1 MKSEESPSLNR
12 EGRGGSSKKNF
23 ILAMLVILG
32 VVTFLDRINISVAGS
47 SIMKDLNLSAAEWG
61 WVQSAFILSYGLM
74 QIPMGAYGDRHGH
87 RKVLTE
93 IVLWWSLF
101 TAFTG
106 VAGGLVSLLII
117 RFMFG
122 VGEAGS
128 SPCSTGVISRWFEK
142 HEVGKAQ
149 GYVWAASRMG
159 GALTPFVVIPVMAW
173 LGWRAA
179 FWLLGG
185 LGVIWAVVWYIM
197 YRDKK
202 PTLNPSQRE
211 GSPNTSETNKNSLP
225 LGGQGV
231 GSPSGEV
238 GETQVS
244 SPPSGEIKWGPIL
257 HNRQFWTICAMY
269 FFYAFGSWFFFSW
282 FPTFMELGRGFAKSE
297 LTYAVAVPFIMSMI
311 GNITG
316 GYLTDKLSAKYG
328 LKVGRKAL
336 GTSSLAI
343 SALCMF
349 LAAFIPGKM
358 AVFVF
363 LSLCFGI
370 FDLMLPSAWAL
381 CIDLGKQHAGAISG
395 AMNTFGNNGGFFC
408 GILFGYLVQASGN
421 YNLPLYM
428 IAGMLLIS
436 ALLFSFINPTKPIV
450 E

>member
-1 MKSEESPSLNR
+1 MKR
-12 EGRGGSSKKNF
+12 KTI
-23 ILAMLVILG
+23 ILTMLVLLG

-47 SIMKDLNLSAAEWG
+47 SIMHDLNLSAAEWG

-74 QIPMGAYGDRHGH
+74 QIPMGALGDRFGH
-87 RKVLTE
+87 RKILSL

-106 VAGGLVSLLII
+106 MAGGLASLLVI

-122 VGEAGS
+122 IGEAGS

-173 LGWRAA
+173 LGWREA
-179 FWLLGG
+179 FYLLGG
-185 LGVIWAVVWYIM
+185 LGIIWAVVWYFY
-197 YRDKK
+197 YRDRK
-202 PTLNPSQRE
+202 PQTMQTVEQKAIPWR
-211 GSPNTSETNKNSLP
+211 T
-225 LGGQGV
+225 
-231 GSPSGEV
+231 
-238 GETQVS
+238 
-244 SPPSGEIKWGPIL
+244 IL
-257 HNRQFWTICAMY
+257 HHKQFWIICAMY

-311 GNITG
+311 GNISG
-316 GYLTDKLSAKYG
+316 GYLTDRLSKKYG
-328 LKVGRKAL
+328 LKIGRKAL
-336 GTSSLAI
+336 GSASLAI
-343 SALCMF
+343 SAVCMF

-381 CIDLGKQHAGAISG
+381 CIDLGKQHAGTISG
-395 AMNTFGNNGGFFC
+395 AMNTAGNLGGFFC
-408 GILFGYLVQASGN
+408 GILFGFLVQSSGN
-421 YNLPLYM
+421 YNLPLYV
-428 IAGMLLIS
+428 IAGMLIIS
-436 ALLFSFINPTKPIV
+436 ACLFTLINPTKPIV
-450 E
+450 EEQ

>member
-1 MKSEESPSLNR
+1 MKTEKSPSLNR
-12 EGRGGSSKKNF
+12 EGGGGSPKKF

-87 RKVLTE
+87 RKVLTQ

-106 VAGGLVSLLII
+106 LAGGLASLLII

-142 HEVGKAQ
+142 NEVGKAQ

-159 GALTPFVVIPVMAW
+159 GALTPFVVIPIMTW

-185 LGVIWAVVWYIM
+185 LGIIWAVVWYVM
-197 YRDKK
+197 YRDK
-202 PTLNPSQRE
+202 PPLQLPRGGEQQEASPRRGTE
-211 GSPNTSETNKNSLP
+211 GVSWNK
-225 LGGQGV
+225 
-231 GSPSGEV
+231 
-238 GETQVS
+238 
-244 SPPSGEIKWGPIL
+244 IL
-257 HNRQFWTICAMY
+257 RNRQFWTICAMY

-316 GYLTDKLSAKYG
+316 GYLTDKISAKYG

-343 SALCMF
+343 SAVCMF

-395 AMNTFGNNGGFFC
+395 AMNTFGNVGGFFC

-436 ALLFSFINPTKPIV
+436 AVLFSFINPEKPII
-450 E
+450 EN

>member
-1 MKSEESPSLNR
+1 MKTEESPSLNR
-12 EGRGGSSKKNF
+12 EGGGGSPKNF

-87 RKVLTE
+87 RKVLTQ

-106 VAGGLVSLLII
+106 VAGGLASLLII

-142 HEVGKAQ
+142 NEVGKAQ

-159 GALTPFVVIPVMAW
+159 GALTPFVVIPIMAW

-185 LGVIWAVVWYIM
+185 LGIIWAVVWYVM
-197 YRDKK
+197 YRDKT
-202 PTLNPSQRE
+202 PLQLPRGGEQQEASPRGGTE
-211 GSPNTSETNKNSLP
+211 GVSWNKILRNS
-225 LGGQGV
+225 
-231 GSPSGEV
+231 
-238 GETQVS
+238 
-244 SPPSGEIKWGPIL
+244 
-257 HNRQFWTICAMY
+257 QFWTICAMY

-316 GYLTDKLSAKYG
+316 GYLTDKISAKYG

-343 SALCMF
+343 SAVCMF

-395 AMNTFGNNGGFFC
+395 AMNTFGNIGGFFC

-436 ALLFSFINPTKPIV
+436 AVLFSFINPEKPIIK
-450 E
+450 

>member
-1 MKSEESPSLNR
+1 MKR
-12 EGRGGSSKKNF
+12 KNI
-23 ILAMLVILG
+23 ILTMLVLLG

-47 SIMKDLNLSAAEWG
+47 SIMHDLNLSAAEWG

-74 QIPMGAYGDRHGH
+74 QIPMGALGDRYGH
-87 RKVLTE
+87 RKILSM

-106 VAGGLVSLLII
+106 MAGGLASLLVI

-122 VGEAGS
+122 IGEAGS

-159 GALTPFVVIPVMAW
+159 GALTPFVVIPVMTL
-173 LGWRAA
+173 LGWREAFYILGALGIVWAA
-179 FWLLGG
+179 
-185 LGVIWAVVWYIM
+185 VWYFY
-197 YRDKK
+197 YRDRQ
-202 PTLNPSQRE
+202 P
-211 GSPNTSETNKNSLP
+211 ETAKEAVRQP
-225 LGGQGV
+225 I
-231 GSPSGEV
+231 PWR
-238 GETQVS
+238 T
-244 SPPSGEIKWGPIL
+244 IL
-257 HNRQFWTICAMY
+257 HHKQFWIICAMY

-311 GNITG
+311 GNISG
-316 GYLTDKLSAKYG
+316 GYLTDRLTKKYG
-328 LKVGRKAL
+328 LKIGRKAL
-336 GTSSLAI
+336 GSTSLAV
-343 SALCMF
+343 SAVCMF

-381 CIDLGKQHAGAISG
+381 CIDLGKQHAGTISG
-395 AMNTFGNNGGFFC
+395 AMNTAGNLGGFFC
-408 GILFGYLVQASGN
+408 GILFGQLVQSSGN

-428 IAGMLLIS
+428 IAGMLIIS
-436 ALLFSFINPTKPIV
+436 AALFALINPTKPIV
-450 E
+450 EKEV

>member
-1 MKSEESPSLNR
+1 MKR
-12 EGRGGSSKKNF
+12 KNI
-23 ILAMLVILG
+23 ILTMLVLLG

-47 SIMKDLNLSAAEWG
+47 SIMHDLNLSAAEWG

-74 QIPMGAYGDRHGH
+74 QIPMGALGDRYGH
-87 RKVLTE
+87 RKILSM

-106 VAGGLVSLLII
+106 MAGGLASLLVI

-122 VGEAGS
+122 IGEAGS

-159 GALTPFVVIPVMAW
+159 GALTPFVVIPVMTL
-173 LGWRAA
+173 LGWREAFYILGALGIVWAA
-179 FWLLGG
+179 
-185 LGVIWAVVWYIM
+185 VWYFY
-197 YRDKK
+197 YRDRQ
-202 PTLNPSQRE
+202 P
-211 GSPNTSETNKNSLP
+211 ETAK
-225 LGGQGV
+225 
-231 GSPSGEV
+231 
-238 GETQVS
+238 ETVRQ
-244 SPPSGEIKWGPIL
+244 PIPWRTIL
-257 HNRQFWTICAMY
+257 HHKQFWIICAMY

-311 GNITG
+311 GNISG
-316 GYLTDKLSAKYG
+316 GYLTDRLTKKYG
-328 LKVGRKAL
+328 LKIGRKAL
-336 GTSSLAI
+336 GSTSLAV
-343 SALCMF
+343 SAVCMF

-381 CIDLGKQHAGAISG
+381 CIDLGKQHAGTISG
-395 AMNTFGNNGGFFC
+395 AMNTAGNLGGFFC
-408 GILFGYLVQASGN
+408 GILFGQLVQSSGN

-436 ALLFSFINPTKPIV
+436 AALFALINPTKPIV
-450 E
+450 EK

>member
-1 MKSEESPSLNR
+1 MKR
-12 EGRGGSSKKNF
+12 KNI
-23 ILAMLVILG
+23 ILTMLIILG

-47 SIMKDLNLSAAEWG
+47 SIMSDLNLSPEEWG

-74 QIPMGAYGDRHGH
+74 QIPMGAFGDRRGH
-87 RKVLTE
+87 RKVLAL
-93 IVLWWSLF
+93 IVVWWSLF
-101 TAFTG
+101 TALTG
-106 VAGGLVSLLII
+106 MAGGLASLLLI

-159 GALTPFVVIPVMAW
+159 GALTPFVVIPVMMW
-173 LGWRAA
+173 LGWREA
-179 FWLLGG
+179 FYLLGA
-185 LGVIWAVVWYIM
+185 LGVVWSIVWYAF

-202 PTLNPSQRE
+202 TTDTPYIYKEADEKTGINW
-211 GSPNTSETNKNSLP
+211 K
-225 LGGQGV
+225 
-231 GSPSGEV
+231 
-238 GETQVS
+238 
-244 SPPSGEIKWGPIL
+244 EIVR
-257 HNRQFWTICAMY
+257 NRQFWIICAMY

-282 FPTFMELGRGFAKSE
+282 FPTFMELGRGFDKSE

-316 GYLTDKLSAKYG
+316 GYLTDKLTKKYG

-336 GTSSLAI
+336 GSSSLAV
-343 SALCMF
+343 SAVCMF

-358 AVFVF
+358 TVFIF

-381 CIDLGKQHAGAISG
+381 CIDLGKKNAGAISG
-395 AMNTFGNNGGFFC
+395 AMNTFGNIGGFCC

-428 IAGMLLIS
+428 IAGMLIIS
-436 ALLFSFINPTKPIV
+436 AVLFAFINPTKPIV
-450 E
+450 KED

>member
-1 MKSEESPSLNR
+1 MKTEESPSLNR
-12 EGRGGSSKKNF
+12 EGGGGSPKNF

-87 RKVLTE
+87 RKVLTQ

-106 VAGGLVSLLII
+106 VAGGLASLLII

-142 HEVGKAQ
+142 NEVGKAQ

-159 GALTPFVVIPVMAW
+159 GALTPFVVIPIMAW

-185 LGVIWAVVWYIM
+185 LGIIWAVVWYVM
-197 YRDKK
+197 YRDK
-202 PTLNPSQRE
+202 PPLQLPRGGEQQEASPRGGTE
-211 GSPNTSETNKNSLP
+211 GVSWNK
-225 LGGQGV
+225 
-231 GSPSGEV
+231 
-238 GETQVS
+238 
-244 SPPSGEIKWGPIL
+244 IL
-257 HNRQFWTICAMY
+257 RNRQFWTICAMY

-316 GYLTDKLSAKYG
+316 GYLTDKISAKYG

-343 SALCMF
+343 SAVCMF

-395 AMNTFGNNGGFFC
+395 AMNTFGNVGGFFC

-428 IAGMLLIS
+428 IAAMLLIS
-436 ALLFSFINPTKPIV
+436 AVLFSFINPEKPII
-450 E
+450 EN